1 VIRTAAHSSFNR
13 LLFLLF
19 LGVSWSIFQ
28 AVPAVAARP
37 STLLSKAEREFTN
50 LKKNRSLQLKRH
62 NYEKVESRYSRVF
75 SGHPGTKE
83 AAKALLRCGELYT
96 LLYRWNSRKADLNS
110 SRDYY
115 RRLLRDYPRSS
126 LADNAQFGIANL
138 YLLYYDDPARA
149 YQEFQR
155 VLEIGPKGDM
165 ASDARAWTRKLRRY
179 RTAPSAP
186 VPTAAP
192 SPTKSSSTASALL
205 QRADREFAAL
215 KKDSQR
221 QRFRHHYMNVLDRY
235 RRVFEKHSGT
245 LQAETALL
253 RAGKLYTLLYR
264 WTSLKPD
271 LNSAKHYY
279 QRLVKDYPSGT
290 LADDAQIAIAYLYL
304 DKYKDPARAYLAFQ
318 KVAWV
323 SPGGDRNGEAARQL
337 RALSR
342 YKPSSQASPASP
354 PGPSSPVPAVLA
366 RVTGIRHW
374 SNPSYTRV
382 VIDLDGPS
390 RFYSNL
396 LKESSAMKKPPRLYI
411 DLFNSHVASRLRS
424 AIPVNDGILLSI
436 RPGQFTP
443 DTVRVVLDIDQ
454 LQSYNIFPMENP
466 YRIVIDA
473 TGGSGK
479 LPARTV
485 SRTASPPSGT
495 PDRYSLAQQLGL
507 GIRKVVIDAGH
518 GAHDPGAVGTG
529 KLREKDV
536 TLDLALRLRDILRR
550 EGLEVVLTRDRDVY
564 LGLEERTAI
573 ANRSHGDIF
582 LSLHANSSKRPNL
595 RGVET
600 YFLNLAS
607 SQRAME
613 TAALE
618 NSMAVAK
625 MSDLEDIVQE
635 IFNSK
640 MDESNRLA
648 GIVQKQMISHL
659 RRHYRDIKDLGVK
672 QAPFYVLIGA
682 QMPSILAEVSFI
694 NHPVEGKR
702 LASPSYRQHLA
713 EALAEGVKG
722 YIRTVKLASAGR

>member
-1 VIRTAAHSSFNR
+1 MIRTAAHSSFNR

-19 LGVSWSIFQ
+19 LGVSWSVFQ
-28 AVPAVAARP
+28 AEPACAVRP
-37 STLLSKAEREFTN
+37 STLLSKAEREFAS

-62 NYEKVESRYSRVF
+62 NYEKVEKRYSRVF

-96 LLYRWNSRKADLNS
+96 LLYRWNSRKDDLDR

-115 RRLLRDYPRSS
+115 QRLLRDYPRSS
-126 LADNAQFGIANL
+126 QADNAQFQVANL

-149 YQEFQR
+149 YREFER
-155 VLEIGPKGDM
+155 VIEISPKGDM

-179 RTAPSAP
+179 RPTTSAP
-186 VPTAAP
+186 AAAAVPAP
-192 SPTKSSSTASALL
+192 SSSTASGLL
-205 QRADREFAAL
+205 KRADGDFAAL
-215 KKDSQR
+215 RKDSRR
-221 QRFRHHYMNVLDRY
+221 QRFRHHYLNVLDRY
-235 RRVFEKHSGT
+235 RRVFDKHSGT
-245 LQAETALL
+245 IQAETALL
-253 RAGKLYTLLYR
+253 RAGELYTLLFR
-264 WTSLKPD
+264 WTALKPD

-290 LADDAQIAIAYLYL
+290 LADDAQLAIAYLYL

-323 SPGGDRNGEAARQL
+323 SPGGDRKGEAAKQL
-337 RALSR
+337 RTLSR
-342 YKPSSQASPASP
+342 YKPSTQASPVSP
-354 PGPSSPVPAVLA
+354 PSPSSPVPAVLA

-382 VIDLDGPS
+382 VIDLDRPS

-396 LKESSAMKKPPRLYI
+396 LKESSATKKPPRLYI

-424 AIPVNDGILLSI
+424 TIPVNDGILLSI
-436 RPGQFTP
+436 RAGQFTP
-443 DTVRVVLDIDQ
+443 DTVRIVLDIDQ

-473 TGGSGK
+473 TGGGGK
-479 LPARTV
+479 LPAPTV
-485 SRTASPPSGT
+485 SSPASPRSKT

-507 GIRKVVIDAGH
+507 GIRKIVIDAGH
-518 GAHDPGAVGTG
+518 GAHDPGAVGAG
-529 KLREKDV
+529 KLKEKDV

-573 ANRSHGDIF
+573 ANRSHGDLF

-600 YFLNLAS
+600 YFLTLAS

-640 MDESNRLA
+640 MDESSRLA
-648 GIVQKQMISHL
+648 GIVQKEMIAHL

-682 QMPSILAEVSFI
+682 QVPSILAAVSFI

-702 LASPSYRQHLA
+702 LASTSYRQHLA
-713 EALAEGVKG
+713 QALAEGVKG

>member
-1 VIRTAAHSSFNR
+1 
-13 LLFLLF
+13 
-19 LGVSWSIFQ
+19 
-28 AVPAVAARP
+28 VPACAARP
-37 STLLSKAEREFTN
+37 STLLSKAEREFTS

-75 SGHPGTKE
+75 TGHPETKE

-96 LLYRWNSRKADLNS
+96 LLYRWNSRRADLNR

-115 RRLLRDYPRSS
+115 QRLLREHPRSS
-126 LADNAQFGIANL
+126 LADNAQFELANL
-138 YLLYYDDPARA
+138 SLLYYDDPARA
-149 YQEFQR
+149 YREFER
-155 VLEIGPKGDM
+155 VLEISPKGDM
-165 ASDARAWTRKLRRY
+165 AADARAWTRKLRRY
-179 RTAPSAP
+179 RSTP
-186 VPTAAP
+186 
-192 SPTKSSSTASALL
+192 SSSAAADASPPSQSSSAASKLL
-205 QRADREFAAL
+205 KRADDDFAAL
-215 KKDSQR
+215 RRDSGR

-235 RRVFEKHSGT
+235 RRVFEKHPGT
-245 LQAETALL
+245 FQAERALL
-253 RAGKLYTLLYR
+253 RAGELYTLLFR
-264 WTSLKPD
+264 WTSLKAD

-279 QRLVKDYPSGT
+279 QRLVKDYPSGS

-304 DKYKDPARAYLAFQ
+304 DKYKDPSRAYLAFE
-318 KVAWV
+318 KVARV
-323 SPGGDRNGEAARQL
+323 SPRGDRKREAEKKL
-337 RALSR
+337 RSLSR
-342 YKPSSQASPASP
+342 YKPPSRASRTSPAAPSP
-354 PGPSSPVPAVLA
+354 AASSSSPVAAVLA

-382 VIDLDGPS
+382 VIDLDRPS

-396 LKESSAMKKPPRLYI
+396 LKQSSEMKKPPRLYI

-473 TGGSGK
+473 TGGGGK
-479 LPARTV
+479 LPSPSA
-485 SRTASPPSGT
+485 SRPASPRSQT
-495 PDRYSLAQQLGL
+495 SDRYSLAQQLGL
-507 GIRKVVIDAGH
+507 GIRKIVIDAGH
-518 GAHDPGAVGTG
+518 GAHDPGAVGAG

-573 ANRSHGDIF
+573 ANRSHGDLF

-607 SQRAME
+607 RQRAME

-640 MDESNRLA
+640 MDESSRLA
-648 GIVQKQMISHL
+648 GIVQKEMIGHL

-702 LASPSYRQHLA
+702 LATASYRQHLA